1 MFMLVSCDL
10 QVILT
15 AMASYD
21 FWTCMVSYDFWK
33 CMVSWLIHCFWC
45 PDLYIVGEKHGV
57 MWCVGGVE
65 LHGFL
70 WLPQGGKLDGV
81 LRLSWCEIA
90 QCPVTY
96 RWCGIAWCPVT
107 QIVWNC
113 IMSCD
118 SGGVKVHGVSWLV
131 GGVVSQCLVT
141 RRWCGIACCPVTQV
155 MWKCMVSCDLKVVW
169 NCLLSCDSMVSC
181 WLVGGVESQYL
192 VTRRWFGIA
201 CCPVTPTRC
210 PVTHRWCG
218 IARSP
223 VILGV
228 VQSWAARACG
238 CTWCN
243 GTCVLSMQW
252 YIKVVNGAV
261 GQEFS

>member
-81 LRLSWCEIA
+81 LQLSWCEIA

-96 RWCGIAWCPVT
+96 RWCEIAWCPVT

-118 SGGVKVHGVSWLV
+118 SGGVKVHGVS
-131 GGVVSQCLVT
+131 
-141 RRWCGIACCPVTQV
+141 
-155 MWKCMVSCDLKVVW
+155 
-169 NCLLSCDSMVSC
+169 